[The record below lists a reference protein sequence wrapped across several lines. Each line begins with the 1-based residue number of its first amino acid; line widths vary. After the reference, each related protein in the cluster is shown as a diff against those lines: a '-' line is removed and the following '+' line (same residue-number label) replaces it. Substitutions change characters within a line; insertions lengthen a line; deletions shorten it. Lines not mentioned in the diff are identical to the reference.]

1 MSFTKFTS
9 EIPVRPDDIDMNNHV
24 HFSKYLDYVL
34 AARFEQMA
42 RDYRMSMEDFTKLGL
57 SWVVSSCT
65 VQFKRPL
72 VLGDVAIVKTGIV
85 GLGTSSGKVGFEIIR
100 KATGKIAADGV
111 FEYTLVDIITGR
123 AAPLTEEIITRY
135 SI

>member
-1 MSFTKFTS
+1 MSFSKFTS

-24 HFSKYLDYVL
+24 HFSRYLDYVL
-34 AARFEQMA
+34 AARFEQME
-42 RDYRMSMEDFTKLGL
+42 RDYRMSMEEFTARGLG
-57 SWVVSSCT
+57 WVVSGCT
-65 VQFKRPL
+65 VQYKRPL

-100 KATGKIAADGV
+100 KATGKLSADGI
-111 FEYTLVDIITGR
+111 FDYTLVDIATGR
-123 AAPLTEEIITRY
+123 AVPLTEEIIQRY

>member
-1 MSFTKFTS
+1 MYSKFTS
-9 EIPVRPDDIDMNNHV
+9 EVPVRPDDIDMNNHV

-42 RDYRMSMEDFTKLGL
+42 RDYRMSMEDFVARGL
-57 SWVVSSCT
+57 SWVVASCT
-65 VQFKRPL
+65 VQYKRPL

-100 KATGKIAADGV
+100 KATGKLAADGV
-111 FEYTLVDIITGR
+111 FEYTLVDITTGR
-123 AAPLTEEIITRY
+123 AVPLTEEIIQRY

>member
-100 KATGKIAADGV
+100 KATGKLAADGV
-111 FEYTLVDIITGR
+111 FEYTLVDLTTGR